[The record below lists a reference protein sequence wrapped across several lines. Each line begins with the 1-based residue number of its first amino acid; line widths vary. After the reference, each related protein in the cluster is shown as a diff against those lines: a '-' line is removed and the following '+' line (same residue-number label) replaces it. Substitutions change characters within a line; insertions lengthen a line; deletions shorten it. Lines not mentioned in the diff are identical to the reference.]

1 MMMVRP
7 PTAWPRLHWA
17 LGYLSPLLM
26 LWRLLDPA
34 RECHEFGAVR
44 APVVSQALKR
54 WRKLFVAVHESVCV
68 TLNGHLI

>member
-1 MMMVRP
+1 
-7 PTAWPRLHWA
+7 
-17 LGYLSPLLM
+17 M